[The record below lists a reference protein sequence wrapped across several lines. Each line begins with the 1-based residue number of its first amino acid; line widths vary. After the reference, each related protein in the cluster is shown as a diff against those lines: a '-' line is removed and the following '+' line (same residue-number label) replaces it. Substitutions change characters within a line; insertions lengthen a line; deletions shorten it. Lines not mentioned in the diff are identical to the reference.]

1 MIDKKKQ
8 LLTNLIIFK
17 NDTTTDININND
29 SYKIPDFDGNTNN
42 TDNNKYL
49 PKLKNIIKVFLGEKP
64 KGSKNTNNYYKIVN
78 NSYINKQK
86 NNLQLKLLYDFD
98 KMHLF
103 SPIGV
108 SNNKSLAAVNKLTN
122 NKFGFVS
129 RDIEDKNIFYSTY
142 DKESK
147 YRINDDINDIDG
159 IDNIVNNL
167 LHYLSKD
174 EMKKIQ
180 NIIDNNKDQIIQ
192 ILFTI
197 LKYKIGGIEYRE
209 LNNDTN
215 SANNIVTKIKHDYKN
230 VNELFN
236 NITRINYILQYSIKL
251 YKLITYCE
259 KFIFASN
266 PYLQVNLQGKNT
278 IYDID
283 LDNNIL
289 FHPHF
294 ESIIK
299 SINIYTKNELKEKNK
314 ELYKLQEEMLKNK
327 QENKLENKKKIKEY
341 KEKAHILDNK
351 IFAMNQPLKK
361 NPDFNINLTN
371 KKVIQLYNDLYKYNK
386 NIYYK
391 LKDSYKYKYI
401 NLLLT
406 QFEKVSPRYTN
417 NMLFKCVRNI
427 NKLLNKINNTDLLPE
442 LDQNIQ
448 FYTSTEYVQLITKSC
463 LKLNK

>member
-17 NDTTTDININND
+17 KNDN
-29 SYKIPDFDGNTNN
+29 SYIIPDFNGNTNS
-42 TDNNKYL
+42 TDNNNKYL
-49 PKLKNIIKVFLGEKP
+49 PKLKNIIRVFLGEKP
-64 KGSKNTNNYYKIVN
+64 KDSKTTNKYHKIVN

-129 RDIEDKNIFYSTY
+129 HYIEDKNIFYSTY

-147 YRINDDINDIDG
+147 YNINYDINYD

-174 EMKKIQ
+174 EKGGIK
-180 NIIDNNKDQIIQ
+180 NIIINKKEDHIIK

-197 LKYKIGGIEYRE
+197 LKYKIGEIEYRK
-209 LNNDTN
+209 LNNNTD
-215 SANNIVTKIKHDYKN
+215 SANTIVTKIKHDYKN
-230 VNELFN
+230 VNKLSN

-266 PYLQVNLQGKNT
+266 LELQVKLKHENPIYNINLN
-278 IYDID
+278 
-283 LDNNIL
+283 NNIL

-299 SINIYTKNELKEKNK
+299 SLQNKDNI
-314 ELYKLQEEMLKNK
+314 K
-327 QENKLENKKKIKEY
+327 QENE
-341 KEKAHILDNK
+341 
-351 IFAMNQPLKK
+351 
-361 NPDFNINLTN
+361 FNINLKN

-386 NIYYK
+386 NIHYE
-391 LKDSYKYKYI
+391 LKDRNTKYI

-427 NKLLNKINNTDLLPE
+427 YKLLNKINNYSIFMKDLE
-442 LDQNIQ
+442 KNIQ
-448 FYTSTEYVQLITKSC
+448 FYTSTKYVKLITDNIINDTKS
-463 LKLNK
+463 K

>member
-17 NDTTTDININND
+17 NDTDTD
-29 SYKIPDFDGNTNN
+29 SYEIPDFDGNTNN
-42 TDNNKYL
+42 TDNNNKYL

-64 KGSKNTNNYYKIVN
+64 TGTKKTNNYYKIVN

-86 NNLQLKLLYDFD
+86 NNLQLELLYDFD

-147 YRINDDINDIDG
+147 YSIENEFTTDTDT
-159 IDNIVNNL
+159 NILNNL
-167 LHYLSKD
+167 FHYLSKD

-197 LKYKIGGIEYRE
+197 LKYKIGGIEYRK
-209 LNNDTN
+209 LNNNDKIPNT
-215 SANNIVTKIKHDYKN
+215 NIVTKIKHDYKN
-230 VNELFN
+230 IEKLIPVNVKNKN
-236 NITRINYILQYSIKL
+236 NKKDTNKDYITRINYILQYSIKL

-278 IYDID
+278 IYDIEQ
-283 LDNNIL
+283 NENIL

-299 SINIYTKNELKEKNK
+299 SSTKNQIELK
-314 ELYKLQEEMLKNK
+314 L
-327 QENKLENKKKIKEY
+327 
-341 KEKAHILDNK
+341 
-351 IFAMNQPLKK
+351 
-361 NPDFNINLTN
+361 DFNINLTN

-386 NIYYK
+386 NIHYNSN
-391 LKDSYKYKYI
+391 DKYI

-427 NKLLNKINNTDLLPE
+427 YKLLNKINDITTFKEE
-442 LDQNIQ
+442 LEKNIQ
-448 FYTSTEYVQLITKSC
+448 FYTSTKYVKLITESC